1 MSHNRSFHILLL
13 ILAPSHPYFFFFL
26 THFLFFHRSALL
38 FPFKKQSTFNQIWEV
53 ILKLLIQLLLRT

>member
-13 ILAPSHPYFFFFL
+13 ILAPSHPYFFFNPFP
-26 THFLFFHRSALL
+26 FFHRSALL